1 MGVGIPQR
9 SLLALALAAAL
20 SLAGAME
27 AGWAQEIDST
37 PSGQDVEGEAS
48 QAAAQ
53 ASTTPP
59 PDETRSALD
68 VYREGGWFMHVLLL
82 CSMGTIAV
90 VVYCFVQISAG
101 KMTPKSQVE
110 QVNQAMASKEVGS
123 AYTLCQANP
132 NPYTR
137 VVSSALLKV
146 NFDRDKA
153 NKVSMDEAAGETLDQ
168 EEVRQM
174 VWVNYLNVF
183 ATLAPMIGLL
193 GTVWGMIESFDQ
205 LASGNAEPQDLAGGI
220 KKAMGTTAGGLLV
233 GIPAM
238 FFYFYFRNKLMA
250 TVSLIQKNASFA
262 IDILSGEI
270 RLEGKG
276 EGESE

>member
-1 MGVGIPQR
+1 MTKKILLNRNYQQGRWKLALYG
-9 SLLALALAAAL
+9 LLALLL
-20 SLAGAME
+20 VAMHLQNASAQNSGKETPVQEEISHE
-27 AGWAQEIDST
+27 ADA
-37 PSGQDVEGEAS
+37 
-48 QAAAQ
+48 
-53 ASTTPP
+53 PP

-68 VYREGGWFMHVLLL
+68 IYQEGGWFMHVLLL
-82 CSMGTIAV
+82 CSIGTIAV
-90 VVYCFVQISAG
+90 IVYCFVQISPK
-101 KMTPKSQVE
+101 KMGPKSQVD
-110 QVNQAMASKEVGS
+110 QVNHAMAQKDVTS
-123 AYTLCQANP
+123 AYSLCQANP
-132 NPYTR
+132 NSYTN

-153 NKVSMDEAAGETLDQ
+153 NKVSMDEAAGEVLDQ
-168 EEVRQM
+168 EEIKQM
-174 VWVNYLNVF
+174 VWVSYLNLF

-270 RLEGKG
+270 RLE
-276 EGESE
+276 E

>member
-1 MGVGIPQR
+1 MCLVI
-9 SLLALALAAAL
+9 LLAVFFFQPEELAAQKNSETAVEQTA
-20 SLAGAME
+20 AGE
-27 AGWAQEIDST
+27 S
-37 PSGQDVEGEAS
+37 VESPA
-48 QAAAQ
+48 
-53 ASTTPP
+53 

-68 VYREGGWFMHVLLL
+68 VYSEGGWFMHVLLL
-82 CSMGTIAV
+82 CSIGTIAV
-90 VVYCFVQISAG
+90 IVYCFVQISPK
-101 KMTPKSQVE
+101 KMSPKSQV
-110 QVNQAMASKEVGS
+110 QQINQTMAQKDVTN
-123 AYTLCQANP
+123 AYTLCQSNP
-132 NPYTR
+132 NSYSN
-137 VVSSALLKV
+137 VIASALLKV

-153 NKVSMDEAAGETLDQ
+153 NKQSMDEAAGEVLDQ
-168 EEVRQM
+168 EELKQM
-174 VWVNYLNVF
+174 NWINYLNVF

-250 TVSLIQKNASFA
+250 TISLIQKNASFA

-270 RLEGKG
+270 RLE
-276 EGESE
+276 E

>member
-1 MGVGIPQR
+1 MKNKKRLIEGFYNRAMILCCLLLTTLLFASAPQA
-9 SLLALALAAAL
+9 S
-20 SLAGAME
+20 
-27 AGWAQEIDST
+27 AQKNS
-37 PSGQDVEGEAS
+37 EGEET
-48 QAAAQ
+48 QANKAGETAQ
-53 ASTTPP
+53 ATDPE

-68 VYREGGWFMHVLLL
+68 VYSEGGWFMHVLLL
-82 CSMGTIAV
+82 CSIGTIAV
-90 VVYCFVQISAG
+90 IVYCFVQITPR
-101 KMTPKSQVE
+101 KMTPHSQVE
-110 QVNQAMASKEVGS
+110 QINHAMAGKDVSS
-123 AYTLCQANP
+123 AYNLCQASLSSYSN
-132 NPYTR
+132 
-137 VVSSALLKV
+137 VISSALLKV

-153 NKVSMDEAAGETLDQ
+153 NKSSMDEAAGEVLDQ
-168 EEVRQM
+168 EELKQM

-270 RLEGKG
+270 RLE
-276 EGESE
+276 E